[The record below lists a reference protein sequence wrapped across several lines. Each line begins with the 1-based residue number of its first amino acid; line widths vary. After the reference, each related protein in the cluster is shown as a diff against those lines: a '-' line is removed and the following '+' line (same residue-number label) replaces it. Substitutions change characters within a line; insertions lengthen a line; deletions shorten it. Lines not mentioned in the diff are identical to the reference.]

1 MTFSVVI
8 PCYNCA
14 RTLETT
20 VKSVCISGL
29 IDYEILLID
38 DGSTDRTAELCDRLC
53 AHDPTIRCIHQENAG
68 VSAARNCG
76 IREAQGDYLWFVDAD
91 DTVDAGSLAQAVEIA
106 IHLQPDML
114 LFGMSFDYYHHGRMY
129 RRENLVPP
137 CEGRLFLEHLKA
149 RFQEFYRC
157 NALTPVWN
165 KLYRRDLIM
174 KHNVRFHE
182 DMILMEDFLFV
193 LELLPFCQNI
203 YCLPEAIYHYRQ
215 SEDEAKIISR
225 LKHIHDI
232 DAFMQPFE
240 SSVQT
245 LKSANVIGEAT
256 KFDAGDAVLESMYF
270 LIMRQ
275 RVFMASID
283 EIRKVSAEYVDT
295 CKKWSVS
302 TWSEND
308 RLFCDMEKQR
318 AFSIFLRNRL
328 SIIKRQIK
336 ERIAYYCSNRLCR

>member
-14 RTLETT
+14 KTLEAT
-20 VKSVCISGL
+20 VKSVCSSGL

-91 DTVDAGSLAQAVEIA
+91 DTVDAGSLVRAVEIA
-106 IHLQPDML
+106 IHQHPDML

-129 RRENLVPP
+129 RREALVPP
-137 CEGRLFLEHLKA
+137 CEGWLSLEQLKA

-240 SSVQT
+240 SSIQT
-245 LKSANVIGEAT
+245 LKSANVSGETT

-295 CKKWSVS
+295 CQKWSVS

-318 AFSIFLRNRL
+318 AFSIFLWNRL

>member
-1 MTFSVVI
+1 MIFSVII
-8 PCYNCA
+8 PCYNCVT
-14 RTLETT
+14 TLEAT
-20 VKSVCISGL
+20 VHSIQDSGL
-29 IDYEILLID
+29 TDYELLLID
-38 DGSTDRTAELCDRLC
+38 DGSTDGTAELCDRLC
-53 AHDPTIRCIHQENAG
+53 AHDPAIRCIHQENAG
-68 VSAARNCG
+68 VSAARNRG
-76 IREAQGDYLWFVDAD
+76 LDEAQGDYIWFVDAD
-91 DTVDAGSLAQAVEIA
+91 DTVDANALAWAVEITN
-106 IHLQPDML
+106 HQQPDML
-114 LFGMSFDYYHHGRMY
+114 IFGMSFDYYHRGRMY
-129 RRENLVPP
+129 HREGLVPP
-137 CEGRLFLEHLKA
+137 FEGRLSLEQLKA
-149 RFQEFYRC
+149 RFQEFYHC

-174 KHNVRFHE
+174 EHNVRFYE

-193 LELLPFCQNI
+193 LELLPFCQSI
-203 YCLPEAIYHYRQ
+203 YCLQEAIYHYRQ
-215 SEDEAKIISR
+215 AEDEAKIISR

-232 DAFMQPFE
+232 NAFMQPFE
-240 SSVQT
+240 SSIQT
-245 LKSANVIGEAT
+245 LKSANVSGETT

-295 CKKWSVS
+295 CQKWSVS

-318 AFSIFLRNRL
+318 AFSIFLWNRL